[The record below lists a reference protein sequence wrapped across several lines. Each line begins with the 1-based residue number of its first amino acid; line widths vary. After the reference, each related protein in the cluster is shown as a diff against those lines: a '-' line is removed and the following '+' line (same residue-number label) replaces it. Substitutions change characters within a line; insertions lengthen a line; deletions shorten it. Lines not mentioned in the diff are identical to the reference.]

1 MESAMTGPT
10 EKVASDVQGLDGFSK
25 QINHMEIRLAPVLG
39 RVLSQQPG
47 SEEQEP
53 DKASLKP
60 KKELA
65 SKKPDKKSN
74 GTRKLTFREFL
85 GALWW

>member
-10 EKVASDVQGLDGFSK
+10 EKAASDIQEPDRFSG
-25 QINHMEIRLAPVLG
+25 QVNRMDIRLAPVLG
-39 RVLSQQPG
+39 RFLSQQPG

-53 DKASLKP
+53 DKVNSKP

-65 SKKPDKKSN
+65 SKKPDKSK